1 MLYIRGH
8 ESEGEGYFEI
18 DTDNDHGG
26 GYEGQRNKEKCVQCE
41 GDKGVPY
48 EKAYGKGTPVKI
60 FETRICTDHYY
71 KSTLETH
78 PLFSHLARTV
88 TILPLKEY
96 RKYKWLKYRIP
107 NRMFKLEGFAQNLR

>member
-18 DTDNDHGG
+18 DTDSDRGS
-26 GYEGQRNKEKCVQCE
+26 YEGQGTREKCVQCE

-78 PLFSHLARTV
+78 PLFSHLTRTV

-96 RKYKWLKYRIP
+96 RKYKWLKYKHP
-107 NRMFKLEGFAQNLR
+107 NRMFKLEGFAHNLH